1 VACPYFAPT
10 QRSFD
15 GGWLHPARLPLG
27 AGWQGCCDAPGHEG
41 FVPDSQ
47 RLRQDCSLG
56 YASSCPHLPVQRA
69 WDAVRFCVSTESEL
83 FVQVAFVCEKDHL
96 PVEHGKLEYRIQ
108 DAVWTKAHADS
119 RVHRLAECF
128 LQSWLQK
135 GRVSGEEARAE
146 TTA

>member
-1 VACPYFAPT
+1 M
-10 QRSFD
+10 
-15 GGWLHPARLPLG
+15 
-27 AGWQGCCDAPGHEG
+27 
-41 FVPDSQ
+41 
-47 RLRQDCSLG
+47 
-56 YASSCPHLPVQRA
+56 QRA